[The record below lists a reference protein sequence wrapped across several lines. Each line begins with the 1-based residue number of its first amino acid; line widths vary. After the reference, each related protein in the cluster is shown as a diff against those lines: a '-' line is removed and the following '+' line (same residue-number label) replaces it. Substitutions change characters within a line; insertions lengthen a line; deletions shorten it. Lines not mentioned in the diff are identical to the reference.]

1 MLQSRPPFILDP
13 LQATQD
19 AEIVTRKQ
27 RVGKSKKRV
36 SLSRKQ
42 QHHAT
47 SKKTR
52 ERAATAAE
60 PVLSQSEVSNM
71 VQYKKQTET
80 TVCEDRTTDQFE
92 LIKPD
97 AITPWNEASGD
108 LLTEF
113 HSKVGSF
120 LFDSNGLTATSHGM
134 FRLDLSQC
142 KSERPPAS
150 VKLPKHALPSIL
162 LPHKQVAQF
171 SREESP
177 IRSKADDSS
186 RRTPGSPNAS
196 PTVIYHS
203 RAYREGKTHV
213 AEMERDCSTAQPPE
227 APTSRGWYYP
237 PQSSP
242 YPERLLPEN
251 IQPLAKHVDSGR
263 PFRFCTSAYLRA
275 NSGDSANRKSTP
287 HEYTQKGCAR
297 TDIYIDTV
305 ESSIGQ
311 VGDGSSFGASQVSGA
326 PSNSFSTRPPTAP
339 DKVARIKDD
348 GVQQVELPPVTD
360 LLDTV
365 CRKPKLQNPSQTTKI
380 RKCTSFRPKTT
391 PFLRIQSTNDP
402 FPPEMTI
409 AGTKKSG
416 NTASQPSPPPLLR
429 IFTPPSCPN
438 QNLESSIIADVKPP
452 LLPELVHQ
460 YMNRGRKV
468 VRNRVTHGVP
478 RTSTPSSSSSKSL
491 KVRQSVSTGGDNYR
505 RATDVSKRPTSTVS
519 NIPSNDIEQSLSC
532 ISRPSTQ
539 SGAQRHKKT
548 ASVSNPDPQDR
559 DSTDDIL
566 FPKVIETRVP
576 VKQPPSKIQMPNHAS
591 LSSSGSWIAFQDC
604 LDKAKGLRTGK
615 DACDAVVL
623 VSQLWNHFK
632 RTKESS

>member
-1 MLQSRPPFILDP
+1 
-13 LQATQD
+13 
-19 AEIVTRKQ
+19 
-27 RVGKSKKRV
+27 
-36 SLSRKQ
+36 

-162 LPHKQVAQF
+162 LPAPHRQTAQF
-171 SREESP
+171 PREESP

-186 RRTPGSPNAS
+186 QRTLGSPTAS

-203 RAYREGKTHV
+203 RAYREAKTHV
-213 AEMERDCSTAQPPE
+213 AEMERDCSTTQPPE

-237 PQSSP
+237 SQSTP
-242 YPERLLPEN
+242 YPER
-251 IQPLAKHVDSGR
+251 IQPLAKRVDSGR

-275 NSGDSANRKSTP
+275 NSRDSANTP
-287 HEYTQKGCAR
+287 QEYTQKGCAR
-297 TDIYIDTV
+297 TDIFIDTV
-305 ESSIGQ
+305 ENSMGQ
-311 VGDGSSFGASQVSGA
+311 AGDPFGTSHVSGA
-326 PSNSFSTRPPTAP
+326 PTNCFSTRPPTAP
-339 DKVARIKDD
+339 NIVARIKDD
-348 GVQQVELPPVTD
+348 GIQQVELPPVTD
-360 LLDTV
+360 DLDTV
-365 CRKPKLQNPSQTTKI
+365 CRKPKLQNSSQTTKI

-391 PFLRIQSTNDP
+391 PFLRIQSPNDP

-416 NTASQPSPPPLLR
+416 NAASQPSPPPLLR

-478 RTSTPSSSSSKSL
+478 RTSTPSSCSSKSL
-491 KVRQSVSTGGDNYR
+491 KVRQSVSTGGDNYK
-505 RATDVSKRPTSTVS
+505 RATDESKRPTSTVS
-519 NIPSNDIEQSLSC
+519 NFPSNDIKQSLSC

-539 SGAQRHKKT
+539 SGAQSHKKS
-548 ASVSNPDPQDR
+548 ASVSNPDPPDQN
-559 DSTDDIL
+559 STDGIL

-576 VKQPPSKIQMPNHAS
+576 AKQPPSKVQMPHHAS